1 MNWEAVGAI
10 GEVIGALLVGA
21 TLLYL
26 AMQVGQST
34 RSNRAVLSW
43 SMNQALADLNGR
55 LSGDAELADIW
66 MRGCDSLEA
75 LDPIERERFSRYAMD
90 RLNLA
95 EYAHSSFNREN
106 VTDVHIDYVTWM
118 VRSVASS
125 RGLQQL
131 IESLEGKWVGS
142 PELYEMYRA
151 ASAAGAERSGTQ
163 PPDSGHEFL

>member
-10 GEVIGALLVGA
+10 GEVTGALLVGA

-26 AMQVGQST
+26 AMQIGQNT

-43 SMNQALADLNGR
+43 SLNQALADLNGR
-55 LSGDAELADIW
+55 LSGDPELTDIW
-66 MRGCDSLEA
+66 MRGCDSMEA

-95 EYAHSSFNREN
+95 EYVHSSFPHEN
-106 VTDVHIDYVTWM
+106 VTNLHIDYVSWM
-118 VRSVASS
+118 VRSVANSP
-125 RGLQQL
+125 GLQQL

-142 PELYEMYRA
+142 QELYEMYRS
-151 ASAAGAERSGTQ
+151 ASAPGAARSGAQ
-163 PPDSGHEFL
+163 PPDSGREFL